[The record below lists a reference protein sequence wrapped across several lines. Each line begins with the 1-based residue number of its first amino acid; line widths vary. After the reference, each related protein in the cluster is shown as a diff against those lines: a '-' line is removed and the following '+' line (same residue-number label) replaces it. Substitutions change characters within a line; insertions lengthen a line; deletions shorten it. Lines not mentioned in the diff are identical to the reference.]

1 MTEEA
6 TAMAVSRSLVAAKF
20 AAQLCSTCFSS
31 FVGLHHARGM
41 LRPSSGP
48 SSTGAASTTS
58 TSTSRAAHASL
69 LTPSQLLQQQQ
80 QRRTQRAST
89 HTAGTNSATS
99 ASDLANSRHLLQQ
112 SQGLTSSQPRDTRH
126 TQRTRRRRSSHQQPK
141 AAASTRILRAAC
153 FADMAFS
160 MAGAV
165 VTGVQLFAPAHAKS
179 FQLLFWAQAPHWG
192 AQIASFLWMA
202 TLGLYIAK
210 QGNRA
215 AFDVAIAHAVIWLLV
230 VFYWVLEV
238 YAMYYDKDALLLAA
252 QIIWKALAMLCFII
266 VGASWA
272 LFARR
277 WKLQGRRKGAMV
289 LSKILSYAI
298 AFFLF
303 VSPSVIVDLVQG
315 LDNPSNNNTVI
326 CSTVLALWPT
336 ANAIIYLTKQTLCL
350 RFFQKLQLAAAAG
363 DDLYSLQ
370 SRHNN
375 QSNHRR
381 MGANGQAAGGLAQQ
395 VLMSPNSHEL
405 KGLVIGEK
413 IGEGIAVVYSGKW
426 RGANVA
432 VKMKALLIDSTEN
445 LAEFQHA
452 CNLEIQEEAEVM
464 KGLCHPNI
472 VLFMEAGFYKGS
484 ICIVS
489 EYCARG
495 SLRDVLMRSNVKHLS
510 WPTKLRLALGICH
523 GIQYLH
529 NAHPPMIHR
538 DLKSPNVLVDDSWH
552 AKIAD
557 FGTLRFAEIVSSV
570 QNSSGMKKDN
580 AMDMTGL
587 VGTTRWMAPEVIRG
601 EKSYSSKVDIY
612 SLALILWELIEGKL
626 PFESTRWNHEI
637 EDFVLQ
643 GMRPLIKEELCPMR
657 WKLLIVTC
665 WQSDPAKRPT
675 IQQVINNLQRIAR
688 EEVWD
693 TTAPRFTGVSSQFSA
708 TQSSYSS
715 QASFVSSTV
724 SASYMDSPPS
734 ILGGSSLLQS
744 SSLVSSS
751 LILGGTLGSTAN
763 SSKPT
768 RKNQWSRLSD
778 TLEEHSTQQ
787 FVSDSDSSSM
797 DEYNSSIT
805 ILEPPT
811 DEDSFL
817 DTPQQYR
824 KLGGGWSS
832 QRGFNATAGS
842 MTSVELDERQ
852 MELSMS
858 DLEIGG
864 FSNDSELS
872 HISIAESSPNGSFVV
887 TI

>member
-1 MTEEA
+1 MTEA
-6 TAMAVSRSLVAAKF
+6 AVPVAAVMAVSRSLVTAKF
-20 AAQLCSTCFSS
+20 AAQLCSTCLSS

-41 LRPSSGP
+41 LRPGHTSLNSANA
-48 SSTGAASTTS
+48 TASTTFI
-58 TSTSRAAHASL
+58 SRAASL
-69 LTPSQLLQQQQ
+69 LTPSQLLQHQ

-89 HTAGTNSATS
+89 HTAGTNSQTS
-99 ASDLANSRHLLQQ
+99 ASDLANSRLVLQQ
-112 SQGLTSSQPRDTRH
+112 SQDGTHQRQTR
-126 TQRTRRRRSSHQQPK
+126 TQRRRRPSHQQSK

-160 MAGAV
+160 ATGAI
-165 VTGVQLFAPAHAKS
+165 VTGVQLFAPAHAKD
-179 FQLLFWAQAPHWG
+179 FQLLFWAQAPHWC

-202 TLGLYIAK
+202 TLGLYVAK
-210 QGNRA
+210 QRNRA

-230 VFYWVLEV
+230 VFYWALEV
-238 YAMYYDKDALLLAA
+238 YAMYYDKAALLLTAKVT
-252 QIIWKALAMLCFII
+252 WKALAILCFVI
-266 VGASWA
+266 VGVSWT

-277 WKLQGRRKGAMV
+277 WRLQGRRKGAMV

-303 VSPSVIVDLVQG
+303 VAPIVVVDLLQG
-315 LDNPSNNNTVI
+315 LDNPTNNNTVI

-336 ANAIIYLTKQTLCL
+336 ANALIYLTKQTPCL
-350 RFFQKLQLAAAAG
+350 RFFQKHQLAAGG

-370 SRHNN
+370 SN
-375 QSNHRR
+375 RR
-381 MGANGQAAGGLAQQ
+381 LGGANGNGGAQQ

-405 KGLVIGEK
+405 KGLVIGDK

-432 VKMKALLIDSTEN
+432 VKMKALLIDSTEH
-445 LAEFQHA
+445 LAEFQDA

-484 ICIVS
+484 ICIIS

-557 FGTLRFAEIVSSV
+557 FGTLRFSEIVSSV
-570 QNSSGMKKDN
+570 QNMSGVKKDN

-734 ILGGSSLLQS
+734 ILGGSSLLRG
-744 SSLVSSS
+744 SSLVSGS
-751 LILGGTLGSTAN
+751 LILGGSTMN
-763 SSKPT
+763 SKRT
-768 RKNQWSRLSD
+768 RRNQWSRLSD

-787 FVSDSDSSSM
+787 YISDSDSNSM

-805 ILEPPT
+805 ILEPPM
-811 DEDSFL
+811 DEDSFSG
-817 DTPQQYR
+817 TPQQY
-824 KLGGGWSS
+824 KKTGWSS
-832 QRGFNATAGS
+832 QRGLHSAA
-842 MTSVELDERQ
+842 MMSVELDERQ

-864 FSNDSELS
+864 YSNDSELS
-872 HISIAESSPNGSFVV
+872 SISIAASSPNGSFVV

>member
-20 AAQLCSTCFSS
+20 VAQLCSTCLSS
-31 FVGLHHARGM
+31 FVGLHHVRGM
-41 LRPSSGP
+41 LRPVTN
-48 SSTGAASTTS
+48 STAAST

-69 LTPSQLLQQQQ
+69 LTPSQLVQQ

-89 HTAGTNSATS
+89 HTTGTNSQTS

-112 SQGLTSSQPRDTRH
+112 SQGLT
-126 TQRTRRRRSSHQQPK
+126 TQRQTSTRRRRPSHQQTK

-153 FADMAFS
+153 FADMTFS
-160 MAGAV
+160 LTGAV
-165 VTGVQLFAPAHAKS
+165 VSGVQLFAPAHAKA

-252 QIIWKALAMLCFII
+252 QIIWKALAVLCFVI

-315 LDNPSNNNTVI
+315 LDTPTNNNTVI

-336 ANAIIYLTKQTLCL
+336 ANALIYLTKQTLCL
-350 RFFQKLQLAAAAG
+350 RFFQKHQLAAS
-363 DDLYSLQ
+363 DDPYSLQ

-375 QSNHRR
+375 QSNRR
-381 MGANGQAAGGLAQQ
+381 MGANGQGAGLAQQ
-395 VLMSPNSHEL
+395 MLMSPNSHEL

-484 ICIVS
+484 ICIIS

-657 WKLLIVTC
+657 WKLLIITC

-715 QASFVSSTV
+715 NASFVSSTV

-734 ILGGSSLLQS
+734 ILGGSSLLRG
-744 SSLVSSS
+744 SSLVSGS

-763 SSKPT
+763 SKPT

-805 ILEPPT
+805 ILEPPI
-811 DEDSFL
+811 DEDSFS
-817 DTPQQYR
+817 DTPQQHR
-824 KLGGGWSS
+824 KLGWSS
-832 QRGFNATAGS
+832 QRGLNSTADA
-842 MTSVELDERQ
+842 MTSVELNERQ

-858 DLEIGG
+858 DLETGS